1 MDSASTEEQ
10 GGDESPLRRGRPITK
25 DDVWKA
31 ADALLLEGAR
41 PTIERVRQKI
51 GRGSPNTVSPYL
63 DTWFRSLG
71 ARIKDP
77 LAFSAPPAAPD
88 PVQQL
93 AQHLWETSLATA
105 RQEVEERHREHSRT
119 LEEARAELELER
131 SALKDERRHI
141 EAQLQAREEA
151 MALAR
156 AQTEDARQRLAA
168 LDARLHDQVRELA
181 AVREREAEALRE
193 LAQLRRQVEAER
205 RHHEEQRA
213 TLEERAA
220 GRERHWTL
228 EVERAREALKSTEQ
242 QAARRLRDATQR
254 AERLEADSQ
263 ALQTARDEWEERCRV
278 ASAERDRLQAE
289 LDAARSQLGTAAGRH
304 ADLQKQLER
313 VQDQLAQA
321 LKQLETKDRE
331 HGALLQALVDQAVRK
346 PPKPRQTH
354 SG

>member
-1 MDSASTEEQ
+1 MDSASTKEQ
-10 GGDESPLRRGRPITK
+10 GADGSTPRRSRPITEG
-25 DDVWKA
+25 DVWKA
-31 ADALLLEGAR
+31 ADTLLLEGAR

-93 AQHLWETSLATA
+93 AQHLWETALATA
-105 RQEVEERHREHSRT
+105 RQQVEHRHRDDSRA
-119 LEEARAELELER
+119 LEEARAALELER

-141 EAQLQAREEA
+141 EAQLQARDEA

-156 AQTEDARQRLAA
+156 AQAEDARQRLAA
-168 LDARLHDQVRELA
+168 LDGRLHDQARELT

-205 RHHEEQRA
+205 RQHEEQRA

-220 GRERHWTL
+220 ARERHWTL
-228 EVERAREALKSTEQ
+228 EVERAREALKSAEQ

-254 AERLEADSQ
+254 AERLESQ
-263 ALQTARDEWEERCRV
+263 TLASEKARDEWEERCR
-278 ASAERDRLQAE
+278 AATADRDRLQAE
-289 LDAARSQLGTAAGRH
+289 LDTARTHLAAAADRQ
-304 ADLQKQLER
+304 ADLHKQLER
-313 VQDQLAQA
+313 TQDQLAQA

-331 HGALLQALVDQAVRK
+331 HGALLQALVDQAARK
-346 PPKPRQTH
+346 PPKPRPTH

>member
-1 MDSASTEEQ
+1 MDSVSTKEQ
-10 GGDESPLRRGRPITK
+10 GSGASPPRRGRPINQ
-25 DDVWKA
+25 DDVWEA

-63 DTWFRSLG
+63 DTWFCSLG

-77 LAFSAPPAAPD
+77 LAFSRPPAAPD

-105 RQEVEERHREHSRT
+105 RQEVEERQRDESRA
-119 LEEARAELELER
+119 LEEARAALELER
-131 SALKDERRHI
+131 SALKEERRHI
-141 EAQLQAREEA
+141 EAHLQARDEA

-156 AQTEDARQRLAA
+156 AQAEDARQRLAA
-168 LDARLHDQVRELA
+168 LDTRLHDQVRELA

-193 LAQLRRQVEAER
+193 LAQLRRQLEAER
-205 RHHEEQRA
+205 CQHEEQRT

-220 GRERHWTL
+220 ARERHWTL
-228 EVERAREALKSTEQ
+228 EVERAREALKSAEQ
-242 QAARRLRDATQR
+242 QATRRLRDATHR
-254 AERLEADSQ
+254 AERLESDSHAFQ
-263 ALQTARDEWEERCRV
+263 KARDEWEERCRI
-278 ASAERDRLQAE
+278 AGAERDRLQAE
-289 LDAARSQLGTAAGRH
+289 LDATRSHLGTTAAQQ
-304 ADLQKQLER
+304 AELQKQLER

-321 LKQLETKDRE
+321 LRQLETKDRE
-331 HGALLQALVDQAVRK
+331 HGALLQALVDQRARK